1 MPNPFKYSTSTPS
14 NALRKGNVA
23 VGVNNVEYGPT
34 STTGWYS
41 GIDIPEGGYVV
52 YTIGLNNNPKTWV
65 AQDDND
71 LPAIARTLGGGDLTI
86 LESKIFLNAHANT
99 WILSNIPP
107 NIVTDGLVYYSDGG
121 DMTSFMNNEPTTNV
135 VADPLPTTGWSVAA
149 GTQGSALTRTYLEED
164 GKPFMRFSGVTN
176 GNDYPRV
183 TNSVFANSATI
194 TGTFST
200 SLEVRGTAGAVLR
213 FRIYENGSTKITN
226 TITLTS
232 EWTRYTFDNQTTGF
246 NLNQPYF
253 NPATSDAIYDIR
265 NIQVEAKSHATPFT
279 AGTRSQNTLLNDLS
293 GESNNG
299 TLTNGPTF
307 NTNGWFDFDGTDD
320 EIIVADDSTL
330 DLTTD
335 MSFEFLFKASSSQNN
350 LYPRLIDKS
359 SWLVHIL
366 QTPPFGIYQNVNTSA
381 GLRQTGTTSNI
392 IQADTWTHVISNYD
406 GQIGKIYING
416 NLVRTQDFGSELP
429 CTVNGTVVTIGGN
442 TGTDR
447 QLNGSIAKT
456 KIYNKALSESEVSQ
470 NYYQAPIVT
479 DGLVFAVD
487 AGNLVSYENG
497 SATTYSLTG
506 SVSGTLTNGVGF
518 DSTNGGGWV
527 FDGVDDY
534 ITYGNPID
542 TQYTYADDFSLEVWI
557 NPDALSGFKHLIG
570 KTYGNYRLAQNGAG
584 ISFRLDTNILVT
596 QTGTLIVG
604 EWTHIVATYEAS
616 TKTARVYQDGI
627 LQTTG
632 TNSNL
637 DWTTGDGNF
646 QLGTSPGESY
656 YFDGKISIGRAY
668 SKTLTSA
675 EVSQNYNA
683 QSSRFI

>member
-121 DMTSFMNNEPTTNV
+121 DMTSFMNNEPTVNV
-135 VADPLPTTGWSVAA
+135 VANPEPTTGWNVSNYL
-149 GTQGSALTRTYLEED
+149 GSTATTTYETED
-164 GKPFMRFSGVTN
+164 GVPHLKITNVATGSGN
-176 GNDYPRV
+176 PDYPRLEN
-183 TNSVFANSATI
+183 TFLTSNITDGFSVSFEAK
-194 TGTFST
+194 GTP
-200 SLEVRGTAGAVLR
+200 GARIVLA
-213 FRIYENGSTKITN
+213 IYSNGSTKISN
-226 TITLTS
+226 VAYVTS
-232 EWTRYTFDNQTTGF
+232 EWTLYIFENKSTGF
-246 NLNQPYF
+246 TLDRPY
-253 NPATSDAIYDIR
+253 IR
-265 NIQVEAKSHATPFT
+265 FDQQIDGAERYIRKMQIEQNTHTTPFT
-279 AGTRSQNTLLNDLS
+279 SGTRSQNTLLNDLS

-557 NPDALSGFKHLIG
+557 NPML
-570 KTYGNYRLAQNGAG
+570 
-584 ISFRLDTNILVT
+584 
-596 QTGTLIVG
+596 
-604 EWTHIVATYEAS
+604 
-616 TKTARVYQDGI
+616 YQDLNI
-627 LQTTG
+627 
-632 TNSNL
+632 
-637 DWTTGDGNF
+637 
-646 QLGTSPGESY
+646 
-656 YFDGKISIGRAY
+656 
-668 SKTLTSA
+668 
-675 EVSQNYNA
+675 
-683 QSSRFI
+683 

>member
-121 DMTSFMNNEPTTNV
+121 DMTSFMNNEPTVNV
-135 VADPLPTTGWSVAA
+135 VANPEPTTGWNVSNYL
-149 GTQGSALTRTYLEED
+149 GSTATTTYETED
-164 GKPFMRFSGVTN
+164 GVPHLKITNVATGSGN
-176 GNDYPRV
+176 PDYPRLEN
-183 TNSVFANSATI
+183 TFLTSNITDGFSVSFEAK
-194 TGTFST
+194 GTP
-200 SLEVRGTAGAVLR
+200 GARIVLA
-213 FRIYENGSTKITN
+213 IYSNGSTKISN
-226 TITLTS
+226 VAYVTS
-232 EWTRYTFDNQTTGF
+232 EWTLYIFENKSTGF
-246 NLNQPYF
+246 TLDRPY
-253 NPATSDAIYDIR
+253 IR
-265 NIQVEAKSHATPFT
+265 FDQQIDGAERYIRKMQIEQNTHTTPFT
-279 AGTRSQNTLLNDLS
+279 SGTRSQNTLLNDLS

-330 DLTTD
+330 DLTTE
-335 MSFEFLFKASSSQNN
+335 MSFEFLFRASSSQNN

-456 KIYNKALSESEVSQ
+456 I
-470 NYYQAPIVT
+470 
-479 DGLVFAVD
+479 
-487 AGNLVSYENG
+487 
-497 SATTYSLTG
+497 
-506 SVSGTLTNGVGF
+506 
-518 DSTNGGGWV
+518 
-527 FDGVDDY
+527 
-534 ITYGNPID
+534 
-542 TQYTYADDFSLEVWI
+542 
-557 NPDALSGFKHLIG
+557 
-570 KTYGNYRLAQNGAG
+570 
-584 ISFRLDTNILVT
+584 
-596 QTGTLIVG
+596 
-604 EWTHIVATYEAS
+604 
-616 TKTARVYQDGI
+616 
-627 LQTTG
+627 
-632 TNSNL
+632 
-637 DWTTGDGNF
+637 
-646 QLGTSPGESY
+646 
-656 YFDGKISIGRAY
+656 
-668 SKTLTSA
+668 
-675 EVSQNYNA
+675 
-683 QSSRFI
+683 

>member
-226 TITLTS
+226 TT
-232 EWTRYTFDNQTTGF
+232 
-246 NLNQPYF
+246 
-253 NPATSDAIYDIR
+253 
-265 NIQVEAKSHATPFT
+265 TPFT

-307 NTNGWFDFDGTDD
+307 NTNGWFDFDGVDD
-320 EIIVADDSTL
+320 
-330 DLTTD
+330 
-335 MSFEFLFKASSSQNN
+335 
-350 LYPRLIDKS
+350 
-359 SWLVHIL
+359 
-366 QTPPFGIYQNVNTSA
+366 
-381 GLRQTGTTSNI
+381 
-392 IQADTWTHVISNYD
+392 
-406 GQIGKIYING
+406 YING
-416 NLVRTQDFGSELP
+416 QDSVPLGNP
-429 CTVNGTVVTIGGN
+429 CTVMALINCNSGGSGAGVVFGSSANGSDNWFEINNTSVQLFATRIADTDNFTLSGGTLVCDGTRWYNIAMTIDGATAKIYLDGVEVNSVTQQFTIGDW
-442 TGTDR
+442 TGTFDIGR
-447 QLNGSIAKT
+447 RGKVSQRYFKGSISNV
-456 KIYNKALSESEVSQ
+456 IGYNKSLSEDELRQ

-479 DGLVFAVD
+479 DGLVLAVD
-487 AGNLVSYENG
+487 AGNLVSYESG
-497 SATTYSLTG
+497 STTAYSLTG
-506 SVSGTLTNGVGF
+506 TGGSQYPNLVSKGGSAGWDTDGWSLFGFRNYGSGTGYAVGIGLRN
-518 DSTNGGGWV
+518 SGAV
-527 FDGVDDY
+527 R
-534 ITYGNPID
+534 ITLSYNQPAD
-542 TQYTYADDFSLEVWI
+542 TWLHV
-557 NPDALSGFKHLIG
+557 
-570 KTYGNYRLAQNGAG
+570 
-584 ISFRLDTNILVT
+584 V
-596 QTGTLIVG
+596 GTLDGSSIKIYVN
-604 EWTHIVATYEAS
+604 
-616 TKTARVYQDGI
+616 GI
-627 LQTTG
+627 LKTSNTQDVNPG
-632 TNSNL
+632 NNNTNVYIGRDPSS
-637 DWTTGDGNF
+637 
-646 QLGTSPGESY
+646 Q
-656 YFDGKISIGRAY
+656 YFPGKIAGSRLY
-668 SKTLTSA
+668 NKTLTAA